1 MKLSQILKNVKV
13 KNEYTDR
20 EVTDV
25 TSDSRQVRE
34 GFLFVCIKGASFD
47 GHSVAQQ
54 MLDIGAVAVVC
65 EYDLGVENQ
74 IIVDDT
80 RKAYSP
86 ICASFF
92 GNPADSLKL
101 IGLTGTNGKTTTT
114 FLIKQI
120 LENVGKK
127 VGLIGTVQNMVG
139 DEVYPAHYTT
149 PDPHELQS
157 LFRKMVDAG
166 CEYCIMEVSSQAL
179 AQGRVEGIHFHIGA
193 FTNLTQ
199 DHLDYHKTWENYFES
214 KKLLFKACD
223 CAVTNL
229 DDEYGL
235 KIVDGCGCRVV
246 TYGVDNMKADF
257 VARNVGFSANG
268 VRYDLVGE
276 KMGRVSCPIP
286 GRFSVYNSLCATS
299 VALTLGVDFTDVLEA
314 ISKSKGVKGRIEV
327 VPTPNQNY
335 TVIIDYAHSPDGLEN
350 IISSLKEIANGRV
363 VTVFGCGG
371 DRDRTKRPKMGKIAA
386 ELSDFCVVTSDN
398 PRSENPSA
406 IIEDILEGMK
416 DTATPYEVVENRKEA
431 IAWAMKNAQPNDI
444 ILLAGKGHETY
455 QILPTGT
462 IHFDER
468 EAVAEVLE
476 ELNK

>member
-25 TSDSRQVRE
+25 TSDSRQVKE
-34 GFLFVCIKGASFD
+34 GYLFVCIKGASFD